1 MQFDF
6 VTIIPDTLFLVSPG
20 NPMWPSP
27 ANSYIVR
34 DGEGFILI
42 DCGYGDHESYLKF
55 VKFLSKNGFDI
66 TRDLKTVIFSHA
78 HPDHMGGAANLLS
91 SIKCRTLISRIEAP
105 AARNPALL
113 EERFDIPMAKKCFD
127 FLKVKETG
135 SFDLLD
141 LFDTK
146 SCPMCS
152 MEPDGVISEGDV
164 IRTEKLNLEV
174 IHTPGHSPGH
184 VSLYDPDNK
193 LLFSGDV
200 VGEITPW
207 YCPSG
212 GGAIGCLESLDK
224 MEKLPLN
231 QILPSH
237 GGIIHDT
244 GGAFKKMRDVLLNR
258 NEEIM
263 SELRSQPKR
272 LSELALK
279 LFSGNSRFFP
289 GVAITKSH
297 LLWLEAEGRVKS
309 DKSEKYFMV

>member
-1 MQFDF
+1 M
-6 VTIIPDTLFLVSPG
+6 
-20 NPMWPSP
+20 
-27 ANSYIVR
+27 
-34 DGEGFILI
+34 I